1 MTVLGGEM
9 ALAPRT
15 GCNPDSDGND
25 CSPAETE
32 SSHAASRRYAL
43 NTPGRCNPDSDGD
56 DCSPAETEVPQ

>member
-25 CSPAETE
+25 CSPRGNGVE
-32 SSHAASRRYAL
+32 SRRFQ
-43 NTPGRCNPDSDGD
+43 
-56 DCSPAETEVPQ
+56 EVRPEYPR